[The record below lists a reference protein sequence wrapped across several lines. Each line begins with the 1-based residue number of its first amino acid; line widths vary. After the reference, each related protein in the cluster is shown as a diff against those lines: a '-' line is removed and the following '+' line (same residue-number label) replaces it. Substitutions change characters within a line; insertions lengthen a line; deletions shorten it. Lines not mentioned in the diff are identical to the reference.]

1 MAHNFLAA
9 VRHIRSR
16 SENVNPAAAR
26 KAKENDEKEEA
37 VEEEEEE
44 EREQQ
49 KRTAQPHHSDWPART
64 NGPREAVAER
74 PKKKKRKGNNKK
86 KPKSIFS
93 SERRTKASPVYG
105 GRRIPR
111 RIAASNENI
120 LEQAKWRSEIVMES
134 PMEDDWWP
142 MGWVVVVGVVVVG
155 FSR

>member
-64 NGPREAVAER
+64 NGPREAVAE
-74 PKKKKRKGNNKK
+74 PPKKKRKGNNKK